1 MAKESRRLGRGLQSL
16 ISPTAEPQP
25 PGNECRVGIASE
37 SSGELRPVAQ
47 RVPVFGVDDGPLAA
61 RESALKAPP
70 EGGRALGTLRI
81 DQIRPRPGQPRK
93 TFDASS
99 IAGLGESIR
108 QSGLVQPLVV
118 RPSADASG
126 GYEIVAGERRWRA
139 ARAAGIEEV
148 PAIIR
153 LADEREAAELS
164 LIENVQREDLNPID
178 RAEAYQLY
186 CELYEASADE
196 VGRRLGEDRTTIV
209 NYLRLNELPSLVKDL
224 VREGRLGMGHARSLL
239 GVPTEAGREK
249 LAREAV
255 EKALS
260 VRAVEQAVREWKSNR
275 REPIR
280 PPADLASTK
289 RPQIAHLEEQLQH
302 AVGTKVVIREGRRK
316 GSGKII
322 IEYYNLDDFDRIAE
336 RLGIEG
342 GG

>member
-25 PGNECRVGIASE
+25 PERDSNSEGLSEGAAEPRIA
-37 SSGELRPVAQ
+37 VQ
-47 RVPVFGVDDGPLAA
+47 RVPIFGADDQPLDTPKA
-61 RESALKAPP
+61 ESAPP
-70 EGGRALGTLRI
+70 PTGGRALGTLRI

-93 TFDASS
+93 TFDATS

-118 RPSADASG
+118 RPSADGSG

-148 PAIIR
+148 PAIVR

-186 CELYEASADE
+186 CELYDASADE

-209 NYLRLNELPSLVKDL
+209 NYLRLNELPTSVKDW

-239 GVPTEAGREK
+239 GVPTDAGREK

-260 VRAVEQAVREWKSNR
+260 VRAVEQAVRDWKSNR
-275 REPIR
+275 LEPSR
-280 PPADLASTK
+280 PPVDSASTK
-289 RPQIAHLEEQLQH
+289 RPQIAHLEEQLQQ

-322 IEYYNLDDFDRIAE
+322 IEYFGNDDLQRILE
-336 RLGIEG
+336 KTGLEG
-342 GG
+342 